1 VSGPLLDRVDAL
13 IEVPPLTLAALDD
26 RTVLEPSAAVRR
38 RVAASR
44 EFRRLREERAEG
56 KGNTAAEV
64 RCRFSP
70 EARSLLREALVRD
83 ALSGRAYVRVMS
95 LARTI
100 ADLDGLGEVS
110 AEHLAEALSLRLD
123 HRRLAF
129 V

>member
-26 RTVLEPSAAVRR
+26 RSALEPSASVRG
-38 RVAASR
+38 RVAAAR
-44 EFRRLREERAEG
+44 EFRRLREEWTEG
-56 KGNTAAEV
+56 KGRTCVES
-64 RCRFSP
+64 RSRFSP
-70 EARSLLREALVRD
+70 DAHSLLREALVRD
-83 ALSGRAYVRVMS
+83 ALSGRGYVRVTS

>member
-1 VSGPLLDRVDAL
+1 MLDRVDAL

-26 RTVLEPSAAVRR
+26 RTALEPSAVVRR
-38 RVAASR
+38 RVAAAR
-44 EFRRLREERAEG
+44 EFRRQREKGADG
-56 KGNTAAEV
+56 KGGTSAGIG
-64 RCRFSP
+64 RGLSP
-70 EARSLLREALVRD
+70 DAHSLLREALVRD
-83 ALSGRAYVRVMS
+83 AISGRGYIRVLS

-123 HRRLAF
+123 HHRLAF